1 MNWPV
6 AVNKYFEF
14 QKRGPHWSGK
24 QFDYKKA
31 SNSLR
36 TVLLS
41 KKHQS
46 EGAFEYTKERT
57 VGKDRKTKWR
67 FFQLPTT
74 KLAAFQTR
82 PGYHEL
88 LPQEDNFSNE
98 VTFLIFNSVID
109 YFNHR
114 ADGVPFYHYVTMECT
129 WWYFHGIL
137 VHRKLCRLTRFSW
150 EWRVKISLS
159 IFMACFMAWT
169 HGVQLMQW
177 NCASIWFS
185 WGVKMLANHSRDL
198 AGEGG
203 GGGGL
208 FGNTIWVYN
217 YTFSCLKQGRPR
229 KASSFLPFRSHIF
242 ADLCVKM
249 QTYVP

>member
-1 MNWPV
+1 MEVFPAAYHQAGNLSNQDGISRAPSTGGQ
-6 AVNKYFEF
+6 F
-14 QKRGPHWSGK
+14 QQRG
-24 QFDYKKA
+24 
-31 SNSLR
+31 N
-36 TVLLS
+36 
-41 KKHQS
+41 
-46 EGAFEYTKERT
+46 
-57 VGKDRKTKWR
+57 
-67 FFQLPTT
+67 
-74 KLAAFQTR
+74 
-82 PGYHEL
+82 
-88 LPQEDNFSNE
+88 
-98 VTFLIFNSVID
+98 IFNSVID

-203 GGGGL
+203 GGGGGGCL
-208 FGNTIWVYN
+208 AIQFGYTITHFRVLNRVVPAKLLLSSPFDHIYSLIYVWKCKLMYRSRFEYSLLGLVLN
-217 YTFSCLKQGRPR
+217 RGRNDYTSCLTG
-229 KASSFLPFRSHIF
+229 
-242 ADLCVKM
+242 
-249 QTYVP
+249 